1 VTKVRRPQTEHL
13 FGSGD
18 SALNRSR
25 GPLVRALGRTVAA
38 LHAAGTLEAV
48 DELTV
53 AGARAAARLAET
65 ALADLDEST
74 FTRAR
79 ALSELG
85 AWHDRL
91 RPLGG
96 AGADALDAALELLNA
111 PVPE

>member
-1 VTKVRRPQTEHL
+1 M
-13 FGSGD
+13 
-18 SALNRSR
+18 
-25 GPLVRALGRTVAA
+25 RALGRTVNA
-38 LHAAGTLEAV
+38 LTDAGALEAV

-65 ALADLDEST
+65 AMADDDEST

-96 AGADALDAALELLNA
+96 VGADALDAALELLNA